1 MFRVTIQHT
10 ADRSVIKLAGAINH
24 TSADDFARAFE
35 DLRPSVELDLH
46 EVTSIS
52 SYGVGLLI
60 RHLSP
65 ASKHHKIEFARCSET
80 MVDQFQMLQFRAYGR
95 ITSFRARYACPQC
108 QRTDSV
114 LLEVDKLAVD
124 KRSRQVSAPVYPCV
138 CGGRLEVDDSL
149 EFVVEHT
156 Q

>member
-1 MFRVTIQHT
+1 MFRVSIRHT
-10 ADRSVIKLAGAINH
+10 DDRTEIELVGTINH
-24 TSADDFARAFE
+24 ASADEFAHAFVE
-35 DLRPSVELDLH
+35 LRPNVVLDLH
-46 EVTSIS
+46 GVTSIS

-95 ITSFRARYACPQC
+95 ITSFQARYLCPSC
-108 QRTDSV
+108 QRTDSA
-114 LLEVDKLAVD
+114 LLEVDKLVVE
-124 KRSRQVSAPVYPCV
+124 KPTRTVTAPSYACV

-149 EFVVEHT
+149 EFVVEHVG
-156 Q
+156 